1 MARFSTPLL
10 RIPLAG
16 ACLMVL
22 ALTGCGRGDDGPLEV
37 AFIDSPADLYG
48 TGIRLSAGAQHM
60 RGATG
65 AGLVSLD
72 ERGEVIPALADR
84 WIVTEDGLSFI
95 FRLRDGQWADGRPL
109 TAESARTAL
118 RSAIKALNGTSLGQD
133 LAAVSEVRAMAGRVV
148 EIRLSTP
155 VPMLM
160 QLLAQPEL
168 ALESGAGAQRGMGPM
183 VMRREGDIAVLSMK
197 PPQDRGEPEVQDWQS
212 FVRQIRLHPA
222 PAAAAIKL
230 FDDGEVDVVL
240 GGRLAAL
247 PLVSTGPLSR
257 GTVRVEQV
265 VGLFGL
271 RVQRASGFL
280 ATRENRE
287 ALAMALDRPALM
299 APFGLGGWT
308 PTTRIVAPGLPDDSG
323 LMGERW
329 ADAAPDALQAAAA
342 RRVASYGG
350 PKRLVIAM
358 GQSPGE
364 DLLFSRLATQLAA
377 VGLRLERVAPGDAA
391 DLAVLDQT
399 ARYAGAQWFL
409 NQFSCSLRRGLCS
422 STADATLQQA
432 NATAD
437 RAQRAQLLAR
447 AEAELTAANVFIP
460 IGAPVR
466 FSLVRGDVSGFANNS
481 WAWHPLP
488 AMAVIPR

>member
-1 MARFSTPLL
+1 MV
-10 RIPLAG
+10 RIPTPFLRNPLVG
-16 ACLMVL
+16 TCLLLL
-22 ALTGCGRGDDGPLEV
+22 ALTGCGRSDDGPLEV

-48 TGIRLSAGAQHM
+48 SGIRLTPGAQHL

-95 FRLRDGQWADGRPL
+95 FRLRDGQWANGKPL

-118 RSAIKALNGTSLGQD
+118 RRVIRELDGTSLGQD
-133 LAAVSEVRAMAGRVV
+133 LAAISEVRAMAGRVV

-168 ALESGAGAQRGMGPM
+168 ALEDGGPDNGMGPM
-183 VMRREGDIAVLSMK
+183 VMQRDGDVAVLTMK
-197 PPQDRGEPEVQDWQS
+197 LPQDRGEPEMQDWQA
-212 FVRQIRLHPA
+212 FVRPVRLRPA
-222 PAAAAIKL
+222 TAAEAMTL
-230 FDDGEVDVVL
+230 FDDGDVDVVL

-265 VGLFGL
+265 LGLFGL
-271 RVQRASGFL
+271 RVQRATGFL
-280 ATRENRE
+280 ASRENRE
-287 ALAMALDRPALM
+287 ALALALDRQALM
-299 APFGLGGWT
+299 SPFSLGGWT
-308 PTTRIVAPGLPDDSG
+308 ATTRVVAPGLANDEG
-323 LMGERW
+323 LIGERW
-329 ADAAPDALQAAAA
+329 ADDSAEDLRAIAS
-342 RRVASYGG
+342 RRVAAFGG
-350 PKRLVIAM
+350 PVRLTLAI
-358 GQSPGE
+358 GRSPGE
-364 DLLFSRLATQLAA
+364 DLLLRELAGQLGA
-377 VGLRLERVAPGDAA
+377 VGIRLERAAPGSAA
-391 DLAVLDQT
+391 DLAMLDQT

-422 STADATLQQA
+422 SAADASLKQALGTADP
-432 NATAD
+432 
-437 RAQRAQLLAR
+437 AQRAQLLAQ
-447 AEAELTAANVFIP
+447 AEAELTTANVFIP

-488 AMAVIPR
+488 PLAVIPR